1 MKNKFT
7 ITMVCII
14 SAFFIGKNVGAAG
27 SMDKNH
33 IDPAEIV
40 DWNTDGKEL
49 SISTADGYE
58 YYAYKKKTC
67 YEKVNKK
74 RQERIL
80 AEKMAI
86 SCNQKQSNHF
96 IERSPSRLL
105 FSGNGFW
112 NYILILK

>member
-1 MKNKFT
+1 MKMICPKCGGNEF
-7 ITMVCII
+7 ITTAHVMQDWKVDAMVCII

-27 SMDKNH
+27 SMDKKH

-86 SCNQKQSNHF
+86 SCNQK
-96 IERSPSRLL
+96 
-105 FSGNGFW
+105 
-112 NYILILK
+112 

>member
-14 SAFFIGKNVGAAG
+14 SAFFLGKNAGAVD
-27 SMDKNH
+27 SMDKSH

-49 SISTADGYE
+49 SISTSDGYE
-58 YYAYKKKTC
+58 YYAYKKKSC

-74 RQERIL
+74 RQERL
-80 AEKMAI
+80 SDEKMAI
-86 SCNQKQSNHF
+86 PCTQK
-96 IERSPSRLL
+96 
-105 FSGNGFW
+105 
-112 NYILILK
+112 

>member
-49 SISTADGYE
+49 
-58 YYAYKKKTC
+58 
-67 YEKVNKK
+67 
-74 RQERIL
+74 L
-80 AEKMAI
+80 
-86 SCNQKQSNHF
+86 
-96 IERSPSRLL
+96 
-105 FSGNGFW
+105 
-112 NYILILK
+112 

>member
-33 IDPAEIV
+33 IYPAEIV

-86 SCNQKQSNHF
+86 SCNQK
-96 IERSPSRLL
+96 
-105 FSGNGFW
+105 
-112 NYILILK
+112 

>member
-1 MKNKFT
+1 ML
-7 ITMVCII
+7 VP
-14 SAFFIGKNVGAAG
+14 AG

-96 IERSPSRLL
+96 IKRSPSKAP
-105 FSGNGFW
+105 FFW
-112 NYILILK
+112 KWFLELHINSEIIFRKKERD

>member
-14 SAFFIGKNVGAAG
+14 SAFLLGKNAGAVDSIA
-27 SMDKNH
+27 KNY

-58 YYAYKKKTC
+58 FYAYKKKSC

-86 SCNQKQSNHF
+86 PCNQK
-96 IERSPSRLL
+96 
-105 FSGNGFW
+105 
-112 NYILILK
+112 

>member
-58 YYAYKKKTC
+58 YYAYRKKTC

-80 AEKMAI
+80 AEKMEYRVI
-86 SCNQKQSNHF
+86 KSSLTT
-96 IERSPSRLL
+96 LL
-105 FSGNGFW
+105 KGALRGSFFLEMVSGIT
-112 NYILILK
+112 Y